1 MSACFNRLPFEVKTI
16 VWSYIDYDYS
26 GGLFFRESVSL
37 APYARVSREWQQ
49 AFEQLTFR
57 EVLVKSNQSN
67 RFKEFKEYIAG
78 NRIASLRSLHF
89 KIILPKFYANPLL
102 SPSLEAERI
111 RADNQAFTKAI
122 KNLWALLETLEDGYP
137 DPRALKLQLH
147 LSAESSGKYRDRYS
161 NLLDFADD
169 ASSGDSRA
177 SELNGLDRSTETSNR
192 LRFESTGVPEDLPLI
207 PCVHGLIWP
216 LDSDRKIHGATFMK
230 MASRFSGLS
239 VLQVFLG
246 DNLESTQ
253 VRSDLAGV
261 MSRLSLPLL
270 SELALNFECRPDKS
284 HIRLRKVSSS
294 SSDAF
299 SIALHR
305 LSQSSNLLKVT
316 LGNPSSGV
324 RITTEL
330 FWPQCEGLGRQQKPF
345 WPHLRSLT
353 VLISAV
359 SPEGTWLYTRPT
371 RELESVRPVMTK
383 INPLFVAAAK
393 AAQHMPQLL
402 EMRLRLNRTWLLQP
416 LPCEMAFAAQ
426 GHCSKEDTKGY
437 HAALR
442 VDGFLFPGSEKLILS
457 SCQLDLS
464 KPRVSIVMPSRC
476 TIDSRLAQVWKTS
489 KGENVD
495 YKVCSGFVLDDDYN
509 DNDNDD
515 DDD

>member
-1 MSACFNRLPFEVKTI
+1 M
-16 VWSYIDYDYS
+16 
-26 GGLFFRESVSL
+26 
-37 APYARVSREWQQ
+37 
-49 AFEQLTFR
+49 
-57 EVLVKSNQSN
+57 KSNQLN
-67 RFKEFKEYIAG
+67 RFKEFKEYIVG

-89 KIILPKFYANPLL
+89 KIILPKLYANNPL

-111 RADNQAFTKAI
+111 RADNEAFTKAI
-122 KNLWALLETLEDGYP
+122 KNLWGLLETLEDGYP
-137 DPRALKLQLH
+137 DPRALKLQLY
-147 LSAESSGKYRDRYS
+147 LSAESSDKYRDCYS

-169 ASSGDSRA
+169 ASSGDLRA
-177 SELNGLDRSTETSNR
+177 SELNGPDRSAETSNR
-192 LRFESTGVPEDLPLI
+192 LRFESTGIPEDLPLI
-207 PCVHGLIWP
+207 PWVHGLIWSP
-216 LDSDRKIHGATFMK
+216 DSNRKIHGATFMK
-230 MASRFSGLS
+230 IASRFSGLS

-270 SELALNFECRPDKS
+270 SELALNFDFRPDES
-284 HIRLRKVSSS
+284 DIRLRKVSSS

-299 SIALHR
+299 SVAVHR
-305 LSQSSNLLKVT
+305 LSQSSNLLKMT
-316 LGNPSSGV
+316 LGNPHENRGV

-371 RELESVRPVMTK
+371 RELESVRPIMTK
-383 INPLFVAAAK
+383 INPFFVAAAR

-402 EMRLRLNRTWLLQP
+402 GMKLRLKRAWLLQP
-416 LPCEMAFAAQ
+416 PPCEMAFAAQ
-426 GHCSKEDTKGY
+426 GHCSKEDTEGY

-442 VDGFLFPGSEKLILS
+442 VDGFLFPGSKNLVLR

-495 YKVCSGFVLDDDYN
+495 YKVCSGFVLDGDDDDDDDN

-515 DDD
+515 D